1 MVRILIVEDDV
12 VHAREIERA
21 LDDIGIR
28 HLHARCAE
36 EAIRLARQHRI
47 NMYVIDIDLPGVS
60 GFTFAQVVRDHTNA
74 PVIFMGDIDNEAQK
88 AIGFEIGGDD
98 FLVKPFGHRG
108 GDERRRLRRRLDVD
122 HRPVPVHVRQRME
135 PRKRNRASHRG
146 WALQRLNFNNLENA
160 VGRMSDQQAAIAR
173 QTDNGICNLG
183 YENLRNFAQT
193 QQTIQNGDYALAQQM
208 SDCCCKTNRNI
219 DDLKYNASMNT
230 AAINENTTAQV
241 QKVLDAICQGKIEAL
256 QAQVSQLQMQNAL
269 CGVVRYPSATTY
281 NAGFNPYFNGA
292 ACGCGTSFAA

>member
-1 MVRILIVEDDV
+1 MRAYPPVKERETKKVRGREMVRILIVEDDV

-98 FLVKPFGHRG
+98 FLVKPF
-108 GDERRRLRRRLDVD
+108 
-122 HRPVPVHVRQRME
+122 
-135 PRKRNRASHRG
+135 
-146 WALQRLNFNNLENA
+146 
-160 VGRMSDQQAAIAR
+160 
-173 QTDNGICNLG
+173 
-183 YENLRNFAQT
+183 
-193 QQTIQNGDYALAQQM
+193 
-208 SDCCCKTNRNI
+208 
-219 DDLKYNASMNT
+219 
-230 AAINENTTAQV
+230 
-241 QKVLDAICQGKIEAL
+241 
-256 QAQVSQLQMQNAL
+256 
-269 CGVVRYPSATTY
+269 
-281 NAGFNPYFNGA
+281 
-292 ACGCGTSFAA
+292 